1 MEIFVFIISTTVF
14 LYSLMILSFIAGFY
28 RIPEETYQT
37 KSPVNSFSIIVPF
50 RNEEENIE
58 MLIDSINRIEYPIN
72 KFEVIFVNDNSDD
85 FSLEIANKVLE
96 FTSFNYTVIS
106 QHKGVNGKKTA
117 LTLGIKNAIY
127 PWIITTDADCT
138 VQPLWLKLYD
148 QKLEEKEVIMLAGPV
163 NYYSSGKGFID
174 TFQKLD
180 LAGLMGTTIGS
191 FGIEQPIMCNG
202 ANLLFSKEAFN
213 EVSGYEGNMHI
224 SSGDDMFIMEKF
236 KNKYPGKLR
245 YLKANYA
252 TVYTSSIVEIN
263 AFINQRVRWSSKST
277 QYGSKFIKLIAT
289 FVGLANISITILFF
303 LALFGVCLDQILP
316 IIGLKLFMNFWL
328 IKITSN
334 FLNDHKQLLYYPII
348 AIIYPFYVI
357 AITIVAQF
365 YTFEWKGRRYNK

>member
-1 MEIFVFIISTTVF
+1 MEIFIFIISTIVF

-58 MLIDSINRIEYPIN
+58 MLIESINRIEYPKN
-72 KFEVIFVNDNSDD
+72 KFEVIFVNDNSTDL
-85 FSLEIANKVLE
+85 SLEIANKVLG
-96 FTSFNYTVIS
+96 FTRFNYTVIN
-106 QHKGVNGKKTA
+106 QHKDISGKKAA

-127 PWIITTDADCT
+127 PWIITTDSDCT

-148 QKLEEKEVIMLAGPV
+148 QKLEEKEVVMLAGPV
-163 NYYSSGKGFID
+163 NYYSSSKGFID

-202 ANLLFSKEAFN
+202 ANLLFSKKAFN

-236 KNKYPGKLR
+236 KNKYPKKLR
-245 YLKANYA
+245 YLKANSA
-252 TVYTSSIVEIN
+252 TVYTSSIVEIKP
-263 AFINQRVRWSSKST
+263 FINQRIRWSSKST
-277 QYGSKFIKLIAT
+277 QYGSMFIKLIAT
-289 FVGLANISITILFF
+289 FVGLANISMIILFF
-303 LALFGVCLDQILP
+303 LALFGICLDQVLL
-316 IIGLKLFMNFWL
+316 IIGLKFLMNFWL

-334 FLNDHKQLLYYPII
+334 FLNDSRKLFYYPII
-348 AIIYPFYVI
+348 AIIYPFYIIGVSI
-357 AITIVAQF
+357 LAQF
-365 YTFEWKGRRYNK
+365 YTFEWKGRRYDK